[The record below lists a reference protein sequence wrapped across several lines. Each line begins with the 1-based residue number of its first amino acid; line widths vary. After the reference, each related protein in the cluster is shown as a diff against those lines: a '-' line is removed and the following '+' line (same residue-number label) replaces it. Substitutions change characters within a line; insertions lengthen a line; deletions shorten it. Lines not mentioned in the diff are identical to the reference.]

1 MPRGGIVLSMV
12 WGFQGEGGEDAISKI
27 SGSICER
34 FILDCTHT
42 YIHIQKQES
51 QETKQIANQQSCLW
65 TVLEK
70 AAFQGM
76 WLQEKL
82 RLNSI

>member
-1 MPRGGIVLSMV
+1 MV
-12 WGFQGEGGEDAISKI
+12 WGFQGEGGVDAISKI

-42 YIHIQKQES
+42 YLHKQEEKQQQ
-51 QETKQIANQQSCLW
+51 QENQERKQTANQQCCLSS
-65 TVLEK
+65 VLEN
-70 AAFQGM
+70 AVFQVM

-82 RLNSI
+82 RINSI

>member
-51 QETKQIANQQSCLW
+51 QETNSKPAKQLMNCFGKGCVSGYMVAGKIE
-65 TVLEK
+65 T
-70 AAFQGM
+70 
-76 WLQEKL
+76 
-82 RLNSI
+82 